1 MHNKNYSKG
10 VSYLLLDLNLYK
22 VFFIVSKYKNI
33 SHASEVLYVSQPAVS
48 KSIKTLENT
57 LGVKLFL
64 RSSKG
69 VTLTSEGE
77 VLYNH
82 IENGF
87 EEFLLGE
94 RLIEKLKNKDMGNI
108 VIGVS
113 TAIGKNYLV
122 PKLESFIKIYPNFK
136 INIINRPTIDTV
148 QLVQEDKIDLAIVG
162 PPQNDDNLQFVKLS
176 RIHDIL
182 VASPDYLKKLSYTSL
197 EDLFNRGSF
206 MLLENP
212 NVTRNHIDNYFSN
225 QNVNIIPDIEAS
237 NMDFLIEC
245 AKIGLG
251 ITSVIKEFILEDLK
265 NKKLKEIT
273 LDTPIPQRHIGVI
286 YKNASNLSIASKTLI
301 DYLKNYTK

>member
-1 MHNKNYSKG
+1 M
-10 VSYLLLDLNLYK
+10 LLDLNLYK

>member
-1 MHNKNYSKG
+1 
-10 VSYLLLDLNLYK
+10 VVRYLLLDLNLYK

-48 KSIKTLENT
+48 KSIKTLENA

-82 IENGF
+82 IANGF

-108 VIGVS
+108 IIGVS

-162 PPQNDDNLQFVKLS
+162 PPHNDDNLQFVKLS
-176 RIHDIL
+176 KIHDIL
-182 VASPDYLKKLSYTSL
+182 VASPDYLEKLSYTSL

-212 NVTRNHIDNYFSN
+212 NVTRNHIDNYFLN
-225 QNVNIIPDIEAS
+225 QNVSITPDIEAS

-265 NKKLKEIT
+265 NKKLKEIP

-301 DYLKNYTK
+301 DYLKNYSN

>member
-1 MHNKNYSKG
+1 M
-10 VSYLLLDLNLYK
+10 LFDLNHYK
-22 VFFIVSKYKNI
+22 VFYTVAKYKNI
-33 SHASEVLYVSQPAVS
+33 SRASEILYVSQPAVS
-48 KSIKTLENT
+48 KSIKTLENN

-69 VTLTSEGE
+69 VTLTSEGNI
-77 VLYNH
+77 LYAH

-94 RLIEKLKNKDMGNI
+94 RLIEKLKNKDMGTIN
-108 VIGVS
+108 IGVS

-136 INIINRPTIDTV
+136 INIINKPTIDTV
-148 QLVQEDKIDLAIVG
+148 QLIQEDKLDLAIVG
-162 PPQNDDNLQFVKLS
+162 PPNNDDNLKFVKLS
-176 RIHDIL
+176 KIHDIL
-182 VASPDYLKKLSYTSL
+182 VASPSYLEKLSYSSL

-212 NVTRNHIDNYFSN
+212 NVTRSHIDNYFISK
-225 QNVNIIPDIEAS
+225 NISITTDIEAS

-251 ITSVIKEFILEDLK
+251 ITSVIKEFILDDLK
-265 NKKLKEIT
+265 NSRLKEIP
-273 LDTPIPQRHIGVI
+273 LDAPIPERHIGVI
-286 YKNASNLSIASKTLI
+286 YKNASNLSIASNTLI
-301 DYLKNYTK
+301 EYLKSYSS

>member
-1 MHNKNYSKG
+1 M
-10 VSYLLLDLNLYK
+10 LLDLNLYK

-48 KSIKTLENT
+48 KSIKTLENA

-87 EEFLLGE
+87 DEFLLGE

-182 VASPDYLKKLSYTSL
+182 VASPGYLKKLSYTSL

>member
-10 VSYLLLDLNLYK
+10 VSYLLLDLNLYR

-48 KSIKTLENT
+48 KSIKTLENA

>member
-1 MHNKNYSKG
+1 MI
-10 VSYLLLDLNLYK
+10 LDLNLYK
-22 VFFIVSKYKNI
+22 VFYTVAKYKNI
-33 SHASEVLYVSQPAVS
+33 SRASEILFVSQPAVS
-48 KSIKTLENT
+48 KSIKTLEKN
-57 LGVKLFL
+57 LGIKLFL

-87 EEFLLGE
+87 EEILLGE
-94 RLIEKLKNKDMGNI
+94 RLVEKLKNKDMGTIN
-108 VIGVS
+108 IGVS

-122 PKLESFIKIYPNFK
+122 PKLEKFIQLYPNFK
-136 INIINRPTIDTV
+136 INILNRPTIDTV
-148 QLVQEDKIDLAIVG
+148 QLVEEDKLDLAIVG
-162 PPQNDDNLQFVKLS
+162 APNSDDNLQFVKLS
-176 RIHDIL
+176 IIHDIF
-182 VASPDYLKKLSYTSL
+182 VASPSYLDKLAYTSL

-212 NVTRNHIDNYFSN
+212 NVTRSHIDNYFIS
-225 QNVNIIPDIEAS
+225 QNLKVITDIEAS

-251 ITSVIKEFILEDLK
+251 ITSVIKEFILDDL
-265 NKKLKEIT
+265 NNERLIEIA

-301 DYLKNYTK
+301 EFLKNYIN

>member
-1 MHNKNYSKG
+1 M
-10 VSYLLLDLNLYK
+10 LLDLNLYR

-48 KSIKTLENT
+48 KSIKTLENA

>member
-1 MHNKNYSKG
+1 M
-10 VSYLLLDLNLYK
+10 LLDLNLYR

-48 KSIKTLENT
+48 KSIKTLENA

-182 VASPDYLKKLSYTSL
+182 VASPGYLKKLSYTSL

>member
-1 MHNKNYSKG
+1 M
-10 VSYLLLDLNLYK
+10 LLDLNLYK

-48 KSIKTLENT
+48 KSIKTLENA

-87 EEFLLGE
+87 DEFLLGE

-182 VASPDYLKKLSYTSL
+182 VASPGYLKKLSYTSL

-273 LDTPIPQRHIGVI
+273 LNTPIPQRHIGVI